1 LSISALDRGTLV
13 HTVLERFGADLIE
26 RGAEVTDAV
35 DYLPLFAIARSVM
48 SEYEARGVT
57 GRPVLWRIAR
67 REIAED
73 LARFVEVDLRLQ
85 RARRS
90 RPLAVE
96 LTFGLDGH
104 PPAVIELPDGRRL
117 SFRGRID
124 RVDEV
129 PGGAAVYDY
138 KTGKPFTVDF
148 ADDPVTAG
156 AHLQLPIYA
165 AAVRQRFDL
174 DDVDAR
180 YWFTR
185 DNRDPIGPA
194 ADEAADTRV
203 REVLDT
209 IVSGIERGVF
219 PAYPGGWNN
228 FFNTFD
234 NCRFCDFD
242 RLCPRDRGSHWES
255 KHDDPAMLSFVTLRG
270 PVHDSESDQ

>member
-1 LSISALDRGTLV
+1 V
-13 HTVLERFGADLIE
+13 HTVLERFVADVIA
-26 RGAEVTDAV
+26 RGSDLADAD
-35 DYLPLFAIARSVM
+35 DYLPLFVIAASVM
-48 SEYEARGVT
+48 SDYEAAGIT

-73 LARFVEVDLRLQ
+73 LARFVEVDLRVR
-85 RARRS
+85 RARQS

-96 LTFGLDGH
+96 LTFGLDGF
-104 PPAVIELPDGRRL
+104 PPAVIELADGRRL

-138 KTGKPFTVDF
+138 KTGRPFTVDF
-148 ADDPVTAG
+148 ADDPVSAG

-174 DDVDAR
+174 DEVDAR

-185 DNRDPIGPA
+185 DSHDPIGPA
-194 ADEAADTRV
+194 VDEAADTRV

-219 PAYPGGWNN
+219 PAFPGGWNN

-234 NCRFCDFD
+234 NCRYCDFD
-242 RLCPRDRGSHWES
+242 RLCPRDRGAHWEA
-255 KHDDPAMLSFVTLRG
+255 KHDDPATQSFVTLRG
-270 PVHDSESDQ
+270 PALDSESDQ